1 MLDAAPDL
9 PETEGKQSVQ
19 ADSQRMTDLLRLL
32 MLTDPPGLAECPS
45 TQYTGVAAHVGAPVR
60 IRCRRRGESHC
71 GTAIH
76 GDIEV
81 IPART
86 VSHWEYGERDTTFV
100 LRVAP
105 KALQA
110 AAEEVDLDPARVEI
124 RNRFQLR
131 DAQLE
136 HILWAAKAEMERGF
150 PCGRLYLEGLATA
163 LAAQLVA
170 NHSTHMRRQESIQGG
185 FSNRKVK
192 QVLAFIE
199 ESLSSDLS
207 LPGIATAAGLSLSHC
222 KALFRQSVGLPIH
235 QYVIR
240 RRVERAVGL
249 MREGR
254 LSLSQIALESGFAH
268 QSHLAMHMRRIF
280 GVSPK
285 TLQATLAWKSTT

>member
-1 MLDAAPDL
+1 MLNAKPDL
-9 PETEGKQSVQ
+9 LTIEEKQRLEG
-19 ADSQRMTDLLRLL
+19 DSRRLTDLLRLL
-32 MLTDPPGLAECPS
+32 MLTDPPGPAECPS
-45 TQYTGVAAHVGAPVR
+45 TKDTGVAVHVGAPVR
-60 IRCRRRGESHC
+60 IRCRRRGESHY

-76 GDIEV
+76 GDIEI
-81 IPART
+81 IPAQT
-86 VSHWEYGERDTTFV
+86 ISCWEYGDKDTTFV
-100 LRVAP
+100 LRLSP

-110 AAEEVDLDPARVEI
+110 AAEEAEIDPTRVEI

-131 DAQLE
+131 DTQLE

-170 NHSTHMRRQESIQGG
+170 NHSTQLKRQERVKGG
-185 FSNRKVK
+185 FSHPKIK

-199 ESLSSDLS
+199 ENLSNNLC
-207 LPGIATAAGLSLSHC
+207 LAAIATEAGVSLSHC
-222 KALFRQSVGLPIH
+222 KALFRQSVGMPIH

-240 RRVERAVGL
+240 RRVERAVWL
-249 MREGR
+249 MREGK

-268 QSHLAMHMRRIF
+268 QGHLAMHMRRML

-285 TLQATLAWKSTT
+285 EWQANFA

>member
-1 MLDAAPDL
+1 MVKSMLNVKPDL
-9 PETEGKQSVQ
+9 LTV
-19 ADSQRMTDLLRLL
+19 
-32 MLTDPPGLAECPS
+32 TDPPGLAECPS
-45 TQYTGVAAHVGAPVR
+45 TQDTGVAIHVGAPVS
-60 IRCRRRGESHC
+60 IRCRRRGESHY

-86 VSHWEYGERDTTFV
+86 ISRWEYGDRDTTFV
-100 LRVAP
+100 LRLAP
-105 KALQA
+105 KVLHG

-131 DAQLE
+131 DTQLE

-170 NHSTHMRRQESIQGG
+170 NHSTHLRRQERIKGG
-185 FSNRKVK
+185 FSDRKVK

-199 ESLSSDLS
+199 ENLGSDLS

-249 MREGR
+249 MREGKF
-254 LSLSQIALESGFAH
+254 SISQIALESGFAH
-268 QSHLAMHMRRIF
+268 QSHLAMHMRRTL

-285 TLQATLAWKSTT
+285 TLQATLA